1 MHLISTPGRYCTRH
15 QLRVT
20 WYIQVVQS
28 NTTNNTTRA
37 FLITAFLLQSG
48 RSFHLALDLYPL
60 MMGAYQDLA
69 KVPNYRCLKNRKK
82 RGVHI
87 KFSYLEL
94 IFYCVVVSLVKHRA
108 HHNNIVAG
116 HEKHTRSLTHSLTR
130 TLCPNASPAARNIER
145 CFYVFAGCYS
155 KLPLWPLY
163 RTVCVLVGVAG
174 ALNWI
179 PVIWLF
185 IVHYY
190 LKCVTSSTYL
200 LSGLKRRVVVLI
212 KIIRFCGRSI
222 SHKSSKI
229 MGVWLMTLATIWMA
243 KEDSG
248 KRKIVTC

>member
-1 MHLISTPGRYCTRH
+1 
-15 QLRVT
+15 
-20 WYIQVVQS
+20 
-28 NTTNNTTRA
+28 
-37 FLITAFLLQSG
+37 
-48 RSFHLALDLYPL
+48 

-69 KVPNYRCLKNRKK
+69 EVPNYRCLKNRKK

-94 IFYCVVVSLVKHRA
+94 SFYCVVVSLVKHRA
-108 HHNNIVAG
+108 HHNNIMAG
-116 HEKHTRSLTHSLTR
+116 HGKHTRSLTHSLAHR
-130 TLCPNASPAARNIER
+130 ARMHPPLQGTSKG
-145 CFYVFAGCYS
+145 VFMSLPVVS

-179 PVIWLF
+179 PVILLF